1 MFYRWD
7 HVLQQYI
14 KSKTFDQLSWSSQS
28 FAWRMTIVCKICDT
42 PEKPANPKTQPGVVS
57 RGPETGP
64 CRAQDGLATGRSDE
78 GWHQATVAACRHRQ
92 NAYPACLLAHAGTG
106 RQKGGM
112 PTLAC
117 PRLSAWHAGPSAPA
131 NRGLSNNSGG
141 TLRSRVILIG
151 FEQSSEIR
159 HNNTND
165 F

>member
-1 MFYRWD
+1 
-7 HVLQQYI
+7 
-14 KSKTFDQLSWSSQS
+14 
-28 FAWRMTIVCKICDT
+28 MTIVCEISDT
-42 PEKPANPKTQPGVVS
+42 PKKACQSKTQTGVVF

-92 NAYPACLLAHAGTG
+92 NAYPALPACLPMPAQAGRRGECLPWHARASLPGTSAHASLPLLRPIG
-106 RQKGGM
+106 
-112 PTLAC
+112 
-117 PRLSAWHAGPSAPA
+117 
-131 NRGLSNNSGG
+131 GLSKNTGG

-159 HNNTND
+159 HNNATI